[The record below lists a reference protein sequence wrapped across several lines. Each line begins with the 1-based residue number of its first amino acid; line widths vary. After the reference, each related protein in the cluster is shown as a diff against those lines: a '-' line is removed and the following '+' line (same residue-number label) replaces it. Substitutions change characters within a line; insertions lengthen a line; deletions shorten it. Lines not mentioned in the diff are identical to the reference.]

1 MKNMNRGLLFP
12 KSAHITVML
21 ACGLIQ
27 IAAYYFAGS
36 LAAPG
41 KHLAIPQP
49 DTLLYCQ
56 SARQVAEGMPFVYTP
71 GDKSSTGST
80 THLYP
85 FVLGALYKAGATG
98 DALVTAGFVLNAVF
112 YLIFL
117 ANWGVIVGCLV
128 TSPRVRLAAC
138 ALLVLS
144 GHPAYGAL
152 SQSDVG
158 FFMAVSSGIFMALL
172 TGRARWFAALLIVS
186 PWCRPEGAILAVFF
200 AVAMAVRQ
208 WVLRQRVTRVEWLT
222 VFGAVFSAAA
232 VFGFN
237 FWLTGQAQFQ
247 SVLYKGYFKRYGFFP
262 ALQFTL
268 GDAARMGKELF
279 LGVPGTLPREI
290 FFLPV
295 LGALF
300 AWVGVMV
307 RPWRREDVWKEV
319 WWLLACAASVGV
331 VASSGWQNTNMDRY
345 LAWLLPVWL
354 VYTAGGSVWVGRKF
368 PHAACRLFPVLAV
381 AAFQVLG
388 AVWLVA
394 TYYANCLI
402 FQQSYDFAKE
412 AHALLPEGAR
422 VGGRSC
428 NLAYAMPGRRF
439 VHLSGLYS
447 PDLMTPDLVVNLERL
462 KRQPSLRFDYW
473 ELASAQTVFAGAKI
487 DSLCGPA
494 VTVGADE
501 AQFRRASWEV
511 LDRSLFPVADGLAGL
526 TNGWRQVECLD
537 VGYPGDEKRCAYETG
552 SRFHGTEYEPFALA
566 ETNRLFDVGRAVV
579 GWESMTL
586 RLTPYRPLRVV
597 LRTAAKVETD
607 VRTGSRSKRQT
618 FTFVS
623 PLKVRIHVDG
633 LEAGVFGLPLPEPS
647 ATPAFSEVSFTLPA
661 ESVRREVIRLTVYG
675 DHASFGYWFY
685 QPE

>member
-1 MKNMNRGLLFP
+1 MNRGLLFQ
-12 KSAHITVML
+12 KSAHIKVML

-36 LAAPG
+36 FASPG

-56 SARQVAEGMPFVYTP
+56 SARQVAEGLPFVYTP
-71 GDKSSTGST
+71 GDKPSTGST

-98 DALVTAGFVLNAVF
+98 DALVTAGFALNAVF

-117 ANWGVIVGCLV
+117 ANWGIIVRCLV

-158 FFMAVSSGIFMALL
+158 FFMAVSSGIFMTLL
-172 TGRARWFAALLIVS
+172 TGRTGWFAALLIVS
-186 PWCRPEGAILAVFF
+186 PWCRPEGAVLAVFF
-200 AVAMAVRQ
+200 AAAMAVRRCT
-208 WVLRQRVTRVEWLT
+208 LRQRVTRVEWLT
-222 VFGAVFSAAA
+222 AFAAVFSAAG
-232 VFGFN
+232 VFAFN
-237 FWLTGQAQFQ
+237 FWLTGHAQFQ
-247 SVLYKGYFKRYGFFP
+247 SVLYKGYFKQYDFFT
-262 ALQFTL
+262 ALQFAL
-268 GDAARMGKELF
+268 GDAVRMGKEIF
-279 LGVPGTLPREI
+279 LGIPGTLPREI

-307 RPWRREDVWKEV
+307 RPWRREGVWKEV
-319 WWLLACAASVGV
+319 WWLLSCAAGVGV
-331 VASSGWQNTNMDRY
+331 VASSGWQNTNIDRY

-354 VYTAGGSVWVGRKF
+354 VYMAGGAVWVGRKF
-368 PHAACRLFPVLAV
+368 PRAACRGFPFLA
-381 AAFQVLG
+381 AAVFQALG
-388 AVWLVA
+388 AVWLVS

-412 AHALLPEGAR
+412 AHTLLPEGAR
-422 VGGRSC
+422 VGGGSC
-428 NLAYAMPGRRF
+428 SLAYAMPGRRF

-447 PDLMTPDLVVNLERL
+447 PDMMTPDLVVNLERL

-473 ELASAQTVFAGAKI
+473 ELTSAQTVFAGAKI

-494 VTVGADE
+494 VTLGADE
-501 AQFRRASWEV
+501 AQIRHASWDV
-511 LDRSLFPVADGLAGL
+511 LDRSLSPMAGGLAEL
-526 TNGWRQVECLD
+526 TNGWRRVERCD
-537 VGYPGDEKRCAYETG
+537 VGYPEDEKRCAYETG
-552 SRFHGTEYEPFALA
+552 SRFYGTEYEPFALA

-579 GWESMTL
+579 GWESMSL
-586 RLTPYRPLRVV
+586 RLTPHRPLRVV
-597 LRTAAKVETD
+597 LRTAAKVETN
-607 VRTGSRSKRQT
+607 VRTGNRINRQT

-623 PLKVRIHVDG
+623 PLKLRIHVDG
-633 LEAGVFGLPLPEPS
+633 VEAGVFGLPLLEPA

-661 ESVRREVIRLTVYG
+661 ERILRSPVRLTVYG